1 MCVQDDI
8 QNGATC
14 KKGNKTQT
22 SIFYIN
28 VIQKLKPVETMCY
41 RC

>member
-8 QNGATC
+8 QNGAIC
-14 KKGNKTQT
+14 KKGNKTQ
-22 SIFYIN
+22 SFIFHID
-28 VIQKLKPVETMCY
+28 VIQIWKPGEITLY